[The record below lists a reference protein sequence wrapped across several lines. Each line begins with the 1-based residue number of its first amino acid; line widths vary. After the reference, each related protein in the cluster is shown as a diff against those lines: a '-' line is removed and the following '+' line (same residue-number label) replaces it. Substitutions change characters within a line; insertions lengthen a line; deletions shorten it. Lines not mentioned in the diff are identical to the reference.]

1 MRHVSKK
8 KGTGAGGSAGEAA
21 RSSDFSQRSLPN
33 KLLPPLEHMTSA
45 EAAAAMNKDTG
56 FAQTRRRRSHAVSGY
71 DPTTMLLCDAR
82 RRDHPPRRDTTDVQL
97 QLRVLPLRS
106 LFIVPQSVKSV
117 TCNAW
122 YLHSIRSLTKALY
135 QAIFYQQEA
144 STLRLQKQDLISRFT
159 RPRYRSLSIELSLF
173 SRPYLTYSYS
183 S

>member
-1 MRHVSKK
+1 MSAKK
-8 KGTGAGGSAGEAA
+8 KGRGQEGA
-21 RSSDFSQRSLPN
+21 QV
-33 KLLPPLEHMTSA
+33 KLLDHQTSLREVSPINYSPPLEHMTSA

-97 QLRVLPLRS
+97 QLRALPLRS

-135 QAIFYQQEA
+135 QALFYQQEA